1 MSLYNFIDKHILLPV
16 GDLIYGS
23 CIHRK
28 LKEFRCNDKLT
39 RERILE
45 IQNEKIRKLVFHCY
59 ENVPYYRD
67 VFTSRGLKPSDIQ
80 TGEDLYK
87 LPILTKQIIRDH
99 YNELFATNADAKRII
114 KSSTGGST
122 GTPIQFSKDA
132 KEWSEQK
139 AATLRAWEWYGLRLG
154 DKIFSLGGN
163 SIVQKK
169 NPFSLKNLYDM
180 IIMRNIKHS
189 SADVT
194 DEGMMAHYKS
204 LMKLKP
210 KAIRGYGSSIYIL
223 ARFIEKEHLP
233 ICPLKVILTTGE
245 VLVPEYRRKMEEV
258 FNAPVFDEYGAGD
271 GGILSHECTLRDG
284 LHIEETLCYIEITD
298 KKGNVL
304 PDGTP
309 GFVTTT
315 DLENYVFPF
324 LRYHVGD
331 MAYIKPG
338 ECTCGLKSRRFGEV
352 LGRAGRLVYNKQ
364 GVPISPTMFLFMMY
378 PDLDYKK
385 PENKILYN
393 KIDKFQ
399 IRQDKDGDIQILMKM
414 KDKADEDKDIYDY
427 VRINYMKHFI
437 DSSVFLFFVDEIPTL
452 PSGKEDYCVSDFVYQ
467 E

>member
-1 MSLYNFIDKHILLPV
+1 MSLYNFIDEHLLLPV
-16 GDLIYGS
+16 GDLVYGS
-23 CIHRK
+23 CIHQK
-28 LKEFRCNDKLT
+28 LKEFRKNDRLK
-39 RERILE
+39 REEIRE
-45 IQNEKIRKLVFHCY
+45 IQNEKIRRLVHHCY
-59 ENVPYYRD
+59 ENVPYYRS
-67 VFTSRGLKPSDIQ
+67 VFTSLGLKPDDIQ
-80 TGEDLYK
+80 SGEDLCK
-87 LPILTKQIIRDH
+87 LPVLTKQIIRDH
-99 YNELFATNADAKRII
+99 YNELFATNTDAKRII

-132 KEWSEQK
+132 NEWSGQK
-139 AATLRAWEWYGLRLG
+139 AATLRAWEWYGLHLG

-169 NPFSLKNLYDM
+169 TLFSFKNLYDM
-180 IIMRNIKHS
+180 IIMRNFKHS

-194 DEGMMAHYKS
+194 DEGMMVHYKS

-233 ICPLKVILTTGE
+233 VCPLKAVLTTGE

-258 FNAPVFDEYGAGD
+258 FNAPVYDEYGAGD
-271 GGILSHECTLRDG
+271 GGILSHECALREG

-298 KKGNVL
+298 KGGRVL
-304 PDGTP
+304 PDGTT
-309 GFVTTT
+309 GFVTAT
-315 DLENYVFPF
+315 DLDNYVFPF

-338 ECTCGLKSRRFGEV
+338 SCTCGLETRRFGEV

-385 PENKILYN
+385 PENKVLYN

-399 IRQDKDGDIQILMKM
+399 IRQDTEGDIHILLKM
-414 KDKADEDKDIYDY
+414 KDKADESLETYDF
-427 VRINYMKHFI
+427 VRTNYMKHFI
-437 DSSVFLFFVDEIPTL
+437 DSKVALSFVDEIPTL
-452 PSGKEDYCVSDFVYQ
+452 PSGKEDYCVSDFKYKA
-467 E
+467 

>member
-1 MSLYNFIDKHILLPV
+1 MSLYNFIDEHLLLPV
-16 GDLIYGS
+16 GDLVYGS
-23 CIHRK
+23 CIHQK
-28 LKEFRCNDKLT
+28 LKEFRKNDKLR
-39 RERILE
+39 REEILE
-45 IQNEKIRKLVFHCY
+45 IQNEKIRRLVHHCY

-67 VFTSRGLKPSDIQ
+67 VFTSMGLKPDDIQ
-80 TGEDLYK
+80 SGDDLCK
-87 LPILTKQIIRDH
+87 LPVLTKQIIRDH
-99 YNELFATNADAKRII
+99 YNELFATNTDVKRII

-132 KEWSEQK
+132 NEWSGQK
-139 AATLRAWEWYGLRLG
+139 AATLRAWEWYGLHLG

-163 SIVQKK
+163 SIVQK
-169 NPFSLKNLYDM
+169 NTLFSFKNLYDR
-180 IIMRNIKHS
+180 IIMRNFKHS

-194 DEGMMAHYKS
+194 DEGMMVHYKS

-233 ICPLKVILTTGE
+233 VCPLKVVLTTGE

-258 FNAPVFDEYGAGD
+258 FNAPVYDEYGAGD
-271 GGILSHECTLRDG
+271 GGILSHECVLREG
-284 LHIEETLCYIEITD
+284 LHIEETLCFIEITD
-298 KKGNVL
+298 KEGVVL

-315 DLENYVFPF
+315 DLDNYVFPF

-338 ECTCGLKSRRFGEV
+338 DCPCGLKTRRFGEV

-385 PENKILYN
+385 PENKVLYN

-399 IRQDKDGDIQILMKM
+399 IRQDSEGDIHILLKM
-414 KDKADEDKDIYDY
+414 KDKADESMEEYDF
-427 VRINYMKHFI
+427 VRTNYMKHFV
-437 DSSVFLFFVDEIPTL
+437 DSKVTLSFVDEIPTL
-452 PSGKEDYCVSDFVYQ
+452 PSGKEDYCVSDFEYKA
-467 E
+467 